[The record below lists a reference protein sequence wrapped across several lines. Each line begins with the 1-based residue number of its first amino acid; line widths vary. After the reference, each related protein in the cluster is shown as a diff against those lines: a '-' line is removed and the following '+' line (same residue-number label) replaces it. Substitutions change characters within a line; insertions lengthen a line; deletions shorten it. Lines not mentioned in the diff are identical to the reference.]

1 MNTRSNH
8 ILASLCL
15 LLVCLLSFCPAL
27 ASDTDEDS
35 GSGLVMFSNGL
46 LSINAKE
53 IRPEDI
59 MKEVGKKCGIKIVVF
74 GEVFSEVPV
83 SLKIVNTPVRKGI
96 ERVLRLA
103 NIPNFLLHFEDTDNG
118 TRIVELDLIGKKGGE
133 KYLTEGTTSRT
144 KSKAHAG
151 AKKPSRRTRKESLKN
166 KKNND
171 PNMQENFL
179 NVMDEIL
186 NAQLGDGEEPDPEEI
201 LRLFK
206 EVIPPEMRD
215 QIPPEVLE
223 ELEKLE

>member
-15 LLVCLLSFCPAL
+15 LLVCLLSFYPAL

-96 ERVLRLA
+96 ERV
-103 NIPNFLLHFEDTDNG
+103 
-118 TRIVELDLIGKKGGE
+118 
-133 KYLTEGTTSRT
+133 
-144 KSKAHAG
+144 
-151 AKKPSRRTRKESLKN
+151 
-166 KKNND
+166 
-171 PNMQENFL
+171 
-179 NVMDEIL
+179 
-186 NAQLGDGEEPDPEEI
+186 
-201 LRLFK
+201 
-206 EVIPPEMRD
+206 
-215 QIPPEVLE
+215 
-223 ELEKLE
+223 